1 MILTNRSLATSFV
14 SGLLLRP
21 VSSVECLG
29 VSLQVISQVN
39 LLEMQSLIVCD
50 RTMIFVRREI
60 SEPVSGSL
68 RSSPKCE
75 THAFI
80 RCETW

>member
-1 MILTNRSLATSFV
+1 MLTNRSLATSFV
-14 SGLLLRP
+14 SGLLLRL
-21 VSSVECLG
+21 VSSVECLRVG
-29 VSLQVISQVN
+29 LQVISQVH

-60 SEPVSGSL
+60 REPVSGSL
-68 RSSPKCE
+68 RSPPKCE

-80 RCETW
+80 RRETW